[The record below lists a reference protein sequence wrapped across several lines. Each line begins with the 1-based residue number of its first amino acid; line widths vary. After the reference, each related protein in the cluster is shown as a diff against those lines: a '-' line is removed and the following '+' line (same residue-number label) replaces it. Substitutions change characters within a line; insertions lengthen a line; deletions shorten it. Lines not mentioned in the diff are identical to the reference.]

1 MIKHLQNYNKQILA
15 VVSMLLLV
23 VFLAPSAVTQCSRL
37 GAGRSSTW
45 ATTADGAKMTIGDLE
60 DARAQ
65 LAVLELV
72 GASMM
77 RQLGLDKNPDHW
89 WLLVKEA
96 RDGGMVGGQADG
108 RAMLEAMAAQG
119 NMPADELLGRVC
131 ASSRQQ
137 PQMVLQALANLRGV
151 ERMVIAVAGSGR
163 MSEARSRLAARE
175 LLTDVSCDVVPIDA
189 SAVGD
194 AVPVPPPTADQLLAT
209 FEKGKSS
216 AAGTGPGGIG
226 YRFPDRVRIEW
237 VMVPAGEVIRS
248 LAADPALGAVELR
261 KEFRKDPG
269 KFGVPATELG
279 PGKPAPAFDAYAPKV
294 REAVE
299 RRLLK
304 ERMERIAAAVREW
317 TRASMKDI
325 PVEGGVARLPA
336 GWKERMPPLAAL
348 AADLAQRFSIPA
360 PAVGSSGETW
370 LTTSEVNANAVLSR
384 GTTQEFGQ
392 PMRIGDIV
400 AQLHEFKPDSRL
412 PVQAGV
418 VGPLASTPND
428 DLIVWRV
435 TESQPAHD
443 PASIDEVR
451 DAVARDAAS
460 QARYDVLAA
469 RAAEIE
475 AKARKD
481 GIDAVARDY
490 GVAVQ
495 KAPGVHLADP
505 AVLRQYGMRF
515 AGSMPTAGQD
525 IDALRAVVAKAVS
538 LPAENP
544 VSVLPDADRIL
555 AVPVPG
561 KLALLVVRITDVRP
575 LTVEDFRSIESSG
588 ALRSAI
594 AKDEPTLDWKA
605 AFGKD
610 ALVKRNGF
618 ALKNPQG
625 PDRVTAPDAPM
636 F

>member
-45 ATTADGAKMTIGDLE
+45 ATTADGTKMTIGDLE
-60 DARAQ
+60 DSRAQ

-72 GASMM
+72 GAPMM

-119 NMPADELLGRVC
+119 SMPADELLGRVC

-151 ERMVIAVAGSGR
+151 ERMVVAIAGSGR

-237 VMVPAGEVIRS
+237 MMVPAGEVIRS
-248 LAADPALGAVELR
+248 LAADPALGPVELR

-269 KFGVPATELG
+269 RFGVPAVELE

-317 TRASMKDI
+317 NRAAMKDI
-325 PVEGGVARLPA
+325 PVEGGIAKLPA
-336 GWKERMPPLAAL
+336 GWKERMPALGTL

-360 PAVGSSGETW
+360 PTVGSSGDAW
-370 LTTSEVNANAVLSR
+370 LTTSEVNANAILSR

-392 PMRIGDIV
+392 PMRIGDLV
-400 AQLHEFKPDSRL
+400 AQLHEFKADSRL
-412 PVQAGV
+412 PVQVGV
-418 VGPLASTPND
+418 AGPLASTPND

-435 TESQPAHD
+435 TEAQPAHD

-451 DAVARDAAS
+451 DAVVKDALS
-460 QARYDVLAA
+460 QARYDVLAS
-469 RAAEIE
+469 RSAEIE

-490 GVAVQ
+490 GLAVQ

-538 LPAENP
+538 LPGANP
-544 VSVLPDADRIL
+544 VSTLPDSDRII

-575 LTVEDFRSIESSG
+575 LTVEDFRSLESSG

-594 AKDEPTLDWKA
+594 AKDEPNLDWKA

-610 ALVKRNGF
+610 ALVKRTGF